1 MPRIYLYININMDNN
16 NNDFIESMRKTGDG
30 MNKIGDS
37 MKTIS
42 YSITLY
48 LKCVSNNFLEKS

>member
-1 MPRIYLYININMDNN
+1 MDNN
-16 NNDFIESMRKTGDG
+16 HNDFIESMRKTGDG